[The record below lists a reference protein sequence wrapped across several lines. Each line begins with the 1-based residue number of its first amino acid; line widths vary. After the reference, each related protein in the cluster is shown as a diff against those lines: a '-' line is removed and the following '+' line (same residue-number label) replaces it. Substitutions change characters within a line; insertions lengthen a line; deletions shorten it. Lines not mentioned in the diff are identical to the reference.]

1 MASKIFTRKVM
12 MIGREPECSLI
23 VTIPRKI
30 CNALGIGKGTRLYFK
45 LEGNSF
51 IVSKDCEPI
60 DDKVENSNGTL
71 TKTGHVEKTKKDG
84 EIIVGGISL
93 ADLQY

>member
-1 MASKIFTRKVM
+1 M
-12 MIGREPECSLI
+12 GREPEHSLM

-30 CNALGIGKGTRLYFK
+30 CNALKIEKGINLYFK
-45 LEGNSF
+45 LESNSF

-60 DDKVENSNGTL
+60 DDKVENGNGTL
-71 TKTGHVEKTKKDG
+71 TKTGRVEAAKKDG
-84 EIIVGGISL
+84 EIIAGGISL

>member
-1 MASKIFTRKVM
+1 M
-12 MIGREPECSLI
+12 GREPEHSLM

-30 CNALGIGKGTRLYFK
+30 CNALKIEKGTNLYFK
-45 LEGNSF
+45 LESNRF

-60 DDKVENSNGTL
+60 DDKVENSNSTL
-71 TKTGHVEKTKKDG
+71 TKTGHVETTKKDG
-84 EIIVGGISL
+84 VIIAGGISI